1 MRRTAPRATALLA
14 ALPLLALAQPA
25 AAQDLP
31 TSLADALAHAPEMAE
46 AKAGEA
52 AAGARL
58 DAARA
63 EGHPLVAVDGSIGTG
78 RIDNGGFFGFGAA
91 GTTPVE
97 LRAGAEMP
105 LYAGGRVAAAMD
117 KARGGLDVARLQTL
131 DARSQTIVATVS
143 AYAGVLSARRIEARF
158 GQLAT
163 ELAEVE
169 REAGLRFKVGEIPKS
184 ELAAATARRA
194 EGDAALAQAQGQRS
208 SAEAQYRRLT
218 GHDAGNLAPLPPLP
232 ATPATLD
239 EAIDGAHRANPQI
252 AEADKG
258 IDIARAGLRA
268 ARAESL
274 PTIGAFAEAT
284 HTRDEFFPG
293 YRADAVTVGVRGHWA
308 LWAGGR
314 TSAKIHEAD
323 AGLDASEA
331 RARGT
336 RDAIDTAVI
345 AAWTGLATAN
355 RVVAATAASAV
366 ADAEALRS
374 TRLEAKVGAK
384 PTLAVLDAEREA
396 TAADAAAITAEGNR
410 LVAAWQLDALTGN
423 LPQ

>member
-1 MRRTAPRATALLA
+1 MRRPIAPSIALLA
-14 ALPLLALAQPA
+14 VLPLVLATPA
-25 AAQDLP
+25 SAQDLP
-31 TSLADALAHAPEMAE
+31 SAIADALAHAPQLAE
-46 AKAGEA
+46 ARAGEA
-52 AAGARL
+52 AASARL

-91 GTTPVE
+91 TTTPLT

-117 KARGGLDVARLQTL
+117 RARGGLDVAHLHL
-131 DARSQTIVATVS
+131 ADARSQTIVATVA
-143 AYAGVLSARRIEARF
+143 AYAGVLSARRMEARF
-158 GQLAT
+158 QQLST

-169 REAGLRFKVGEIPKS
+169 RQATLRFQTGEIPAS
-184 ELAAATARRA
+184 DLAAATARQA
-194 EGDAALAQAQGQRS
+194 DGEAALAQAQGQHIG
-208 SAEAQYRRLT
+208 AEAEYRRLT
-218 GHDAGNLAPLPPLP
+218 GHDAGTLAPLPEPP

-239 EAIDGAHRANPQI
+239 EAMDGAHRANPAL

-258 IDIARAGLRA
+258 IDIARAGVRA
-268 ARAESL
+268 AKAERL
-274 PTIGAFAEAT
+274 PTVGAFAEAT
-284 HTRDEFFPG
+284 RTRDEFFPG
-293 YRADAVTVGVRGHWA
+293 YRADAVTIGLRGHWT
-308 LWAGGR
+308 LWAAGR
-314 TSAKIHEAD
+314 TAAKIAEAD
-323 AGLDASEA
+323 AGLDASESQA
-331 RARGT
+331 RTA

-355 RVVAATAASAV
+355 RVVVATAASAR
-366 ADAEALRS
+366 AEAEALRS

-396 TAADAAAITAEGNR
+396 VTADAAAITAEGQK
-410 LVAAWQLDALTGN
+410 LIAAWQLDALTGN